1 MSELKKNKIFMVLYN
16 YYENDYSVVI
26 IMNTLDKAIKYINNR
41 EMNDNEYNNNF
52 TSFEQ
57 ISINS
62 QDDIYNATKR
72 SIDTKRSIA
81 IVSND
86 IINNISVRETEIFSQ
101 FVIVPMDIN

>member
-52 TSFEQ
+52 IPFEQ
-57 ISINS
+57 ISIDS
-62 QDDIYNATKR
+62 QDDIYNA
-72 SIDTKRSIA
+72 TKRSIA

>member
-16 YYENDYSVVI
+16 YYENDYSIVI

-52 TSFEQ
+52 IPFEH
-57 ISINS
+57 ISIDS
-62 QDDIYNATKR
+62 QDDIYNA
-72 SIDTKRSIA
+72 TKRSIA

>member
-52 TSFEQ
+52 IPFEQ
-57 ISINS
+57 ISIDS
-62 QDDIYNATKR
+62 QDDIYNA
-72 SIDTKRSIA
+72 TKRSIA

-101 FVIVPMDIN
+101 FVIVPMDIS

>member
-52 TSFEQ
+52 TPFEQ

-62 QDDIYNATKR
+62 QDDIYNA
-72 SIDTKRSIA
+72 TKRSIA

-86 IINNISVRETEIFSQ
+86 IINNISVRETELFSQ

>member
-16 YYENDYSVVI
+16 YYENDYSIVI

-52 TSFEQ
+52 IPFEQ
-57 ISINS
+57 ISIDS
-62 QDDIYNATKR
+62 QDDIYNA
-72 SIDTKRSIA
+72 TKRSIA

>member
-16 YYENDYSVVI
+16 YYENDYSIVI

-52 TSFEQ
+52 TQFEH
-57 ISINS
+57 ISIDS
-62 QDDIYNATKR
+62 QDDIYNA
-72 SIDTKRSIA
+72 TKRSIA

>member
-41 EMNDNEYNNNF
+41 EINDNEYYNNF
-52 TSFEQ
+52 TQFEQ
-57 ISINS
+57 ISIDS
-62 QDDIYNATKR
+62 QDDIHNA
-72 SIDTKRSIA
+72 TKRSIA

-86 IINNISVRETEIFSQ
+86 IINNISVRETELFSQ

>member
-1 MSELKKNKIFMVLYN
+1 MVLYN
-16 YYENDYSVVI
+16 YYENDYSIVI

-52 TSFEQ
+52 IPFEQ
-57 ISINS
+57 ISIDS
-62 QDDIYNATKR
+62 QDDIYNA
-72 SIDTKRSIA
+72 TKRSIA

-101 FVIVPMDIN
+101 FVIVPMEIN

>member
-72 SIDTKRSIA
+72 SIA

>member
-16 YYENDYSVVI
+16 YYENDYSIVI

-52 TSFEQ
+52 IPFEQ
-57 ISINS
+57 ISIDS
-62 QDDIYNATKR
+62 QDDIYNA
-72 SIDTKRSIA
+72 TKRSIA

-101 FVIVPMDIN
+101 FVIVPMEIN